1 MLVKLKPIGRFE
13 TMTPKLERNEEL
25 TLNLGRTWNGLEFLR
40 IRRYKRKQGC
50 RVDFLERRWNGGW
63 RTIWTWHCLTAE
75 DVIKNLRRHAG
86 LVLDEAD
93 VRRLESF
100 FGGVV

>member
-1 MLVKLKPIGRFE
+1 MSGFVRTDELLKKE
-13 TMTPKLERNEEL
+13 KQAEEL
-25 TLNLGRTWNGLEFLR
+25 TISLGRTWNGLELLR
-40 IRRYKRKQGC
+40 IRRLKRKPGC

-63 RTIWTWHCLTAE
+63 RTIWSWHCLTAE
-75 DVIKNLRRHAG
+75 DVLENLRRHAG

>member
-1 MLVKLKPIGRFE
+1 MNPV
-13 TMTPKLERNEEL
+13 LESRDEL
-25 TLNLGRTWNGLEFLR
+25 ILNLGRTWNGLEFLR

-63 RTIWTWHCLTAE
+63 RTIWSWHCLTAE
-75 DVIKNLRRHAG
+75 EVLDNLRQHAG

-93 VRRLESF
+93 EEKVRGF

>member
-1 MLVKLKPIGRFE
+1 MNELV
-13 TMTPKLERNEEL
+13 
-25 TLNLGRTWNGLEFLR
+25 LNLGRTWNGLELLR

-75 DVIKNLRRHAG
+75 DVLRHLEHEAG
-86 LVLDEAD
+86 LLLSEDNI
-93 VRRLESF
+93 RRLESF

>member
-1 MLVKLKPIGRFE
+1 MSPNPKPG
-13 TMTPKLERNEEL
+13 EEL

-63 RTIWTWHCLTAE
+63 RIIWSWHCLTAE
-75 DVIKNLRRHAG
+75 DVIKNLRHHAG
-86 LVLDEAD
+86 LVLDEAEEE
-93 VRRLESF
+93 RLRGF
-100 FGGVV
+100 FGGVVDVRV